1 MNSSLAFSRDVSLG
15 RLCFKQLLWRK
26 QFLTVID
33 KTALMHVWALVW
45 LGYLLHSLCL
55 SVYLSVSLSLAKRF
69 VFYQKKKNEKQR
81 GVPTQ
86 YLFYTQMTLKQ
97 SCWCSRWLVYKQLP
111 SCSLTHC
118 SQTPAAAPTK
128 SFNYYILQNISVNWS
143 SLCVVNQ
150 RFWGIHEILIKY
162 SQSPSGYG

>member
-1 MNSSLAFSRDVSLG
+1 MKKTIFNSDWQNGFDACLSFGVIGVFIAQSLSV
-15 RLCFKQLLWRK
+15 
-26 QFLTVID
+26 
-33 KTALMHVWALVW
+33 
-45 LGYLLHSLCL
+45 CL
-55 SVYLSVSLSLAKRF
+55 SVCLSVSLSLAKRF
-69 VFYQKKKNEKQR
+69 VFYQKKNEKQR

-97 SCWCSRWLVYKQLP
+97 SFWCSRWLVYKQLP